1 MKELEYRDLLLT
13 VWTDPTPG
21 FYSAA
26 GWDEFGRSTPPLQIH
41 MPFDDPRFV
50 GYVDTLDELNPE
62 QLQYV
67 GARLFDSLFQ
77 GDLLRLYVHLCEQT
91 RPTETQVLI
100 RLKIDPP
107 NVARLPWECLY
118 DTREAKFLSMNSDVT
133 LVRYVAPRAGEPQP
147 VAPRESP
154 LNLIQLENMTR
165 LARAGA
171 SIVPAMP
178 AFYFKPRTFE
188 DLADFVAGRVLSVM
202 GIPHTLFHPWP
213 TSDKRGQV

>member
-1 MKELEYRDLLLT
+1 MQDLTPRRIVVGVTGASGGLYAVRFLKAALELGLT
-13 VWTDPTPG
+13 VELVISD
-21 FYSAA
+21 Y
-26 GWDEFGRSTPPLQIH
+26 GRRLLIEEC
-41 MPFDDPRFV
+41 
-50 GYVDTLDELNPE
+50 ELNLKTTSLGE
-62 QLQYV
+62 WLDRTY
-67 GARLFDSLFQ
+67 GAVDRPGKLTEHRIN
-77 GDLLRLYVHLCEQT
+77 DLGSPIASGSQHWDGMV
-91 RPTETQVLI
+91 VLPCTMKTLAGI
-100 RLKIDPP
+100 AGGVSSNLIER
-107 NVARLPWECLY
+107 A
-118 DTREAKFLSMNSDVT
+118 ADVT
-133 LVRYVAPRAGEPQP
+133 LKEGRQLVI
-147 VAPRESP
+147 APRESP

>member
-1 MKELEYRDLLLT
+1 MKELEYQDLLLG

-26 GWDEFGRSTPPLQIH
+26 GWDEFGRSTPPVQIR

-50 GYVDTLDELNPE
+50 GYVDTLEELNPE

-77 GDLLRLYVHLCEQT
+77 GDLLRLYIHLREQT
-91 RPTETQVLI
+91 RPTETQLLI

-118 DTREAKFLSMNSDVT
+118 DTRRATFLGNSSETT
-133 LVRYVAPRAGEPQP
+133 LVRFVEQTKG
-147 VAPRESP
+147 
-154 LNLIQLENMTR
+154 NNR
-165 LARAGA
+165 L
-171 SIVPAMP
+171 
-178 AFYFKPRTFE
+178 
-188 DLADFVAGRVLSVM
+188 D
-202 GIPHTLFHPWP
+202 
-213 TSDKRGQV
+213 